1 MLYES
6 KINSRFAA
14 FNCCVIIPTYN
25 NEKTIVKIITDTL
38 AYTDKIIVINDG
50 STDSTADLLK
60 PFETVIT
67 IVHHPINLGKGM
79 ALRTAF
85 KKALGIGFRYAITID
100 SDGQHFPEDFEL
112 FLDRILHAPD
122 SLMIGARNMNSEN
135 VPGASSFGNKF
146 SNFWFWT
153 ETGLKIPDSQS
164 GFRLYPINRMGNI
177 VYFTSG
183 FEFEIEVLV
192 KAAWRGIPIIPVPIQ
207 IYYDKIDERVTH
219 FRPGRDSV
227 RISFLNLYLVILAFF
242 WYHPMRFFRGL
253 TPVNIKAFVIE
264 HFFNEKESVLKKSSS
279 VAVGVFFG
287 IFPIWGYQ
295 TLSAIA
301 VAYFLKLNKAIV
313 IIAANISFPILLP
326 AILYAS
332 LKSGELITGQK
343 STITFKN
350 INLENIKLNLYVYLS
365 GACILSLVVALFM
378 GALTYFVLRV
388 IRRNKKQQKAENS

>member
-1 MLYES
+1 MSQAPKL
-6 KINSRFAA
+6 NNRFAA
-14 FNCCVIIPTYN
+14 LNCCVIIPTYN
-25 NEKTIVKIITDTL
+25 NEKTIVKIIADTL

-50 STDSTADLLK
+50 STDSTVDLLK

-67 IVHHPINLGKGM
+67 VIHQKINQGKGM

-85 KKALGIGFRYAITID
+85 KEALEIGYHYAITID

-112 FLDRILHAPD
+112 FLDKIEHHPD
-122 SLMIGARNMNSEN
+122 SLIIGARNMDSEN

-146 SNFWFWT
+146 SNFWFWV
-153 ETGLKIPDSQS
+153 ETGLKIPDTQS
-164 GFRLYPINRMGNI
+164 GFRLYPINRMKKV
-177 VYFTSG
+177 VYFTSR
-183 FEFEIEVLV
+183 FEFEIEILV
-192 KAAWRGIPIIPVPIQ
+192 KAAWRGIHIIPIPIK
-207 IYYDKIDERVTH
+207 IYYDKGAERVTH

-227 RISFLNLYLVILAFF
+227 RISFLNVYLVTLAFL

-253 TPVNIKAFVIE
+253 TPANIKAFIIE

-287 IFPIWGYQ
+287 IFPVWGYQ

-301 VAYFLKLNKAIV
+301 VSYFLKLNKAIV

-332 LKSGELITGQK
+332 LKTGELITGQK

-365 GACILSLVVALFM
+365 GACVLSLVVALFM
-378 GALTYFVLRV
+378 GLLTYLILRIV
-388 IRRNKKQQKAENS
+388 RKKKSEIIN